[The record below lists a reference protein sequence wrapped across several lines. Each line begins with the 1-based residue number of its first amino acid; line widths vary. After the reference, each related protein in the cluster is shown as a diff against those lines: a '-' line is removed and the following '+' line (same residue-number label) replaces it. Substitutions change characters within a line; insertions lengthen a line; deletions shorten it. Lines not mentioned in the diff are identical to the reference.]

1 MKLEPATSVRIPSLC
16 PTCGSQVRAEITES
30 DGRIFQRPLCPNHPS
45 EPSLIFS
52 DSRLYQ
58 KLEAWNRR
66 VFPGHDVSPGDEVD
80 DSDNKPP
87 LLAVIDLT
95 NRCNFRCPLCF
106 AEAPPNGNI
115 YYLDIE
121 TVRRMLAALLARG
134 PVPCRHIQFSGG
146 EPTLHPQF
154 LEIVRMAREMGFNHV
169 QVATN
174 GTLFGSPEYAER
186 AEQAGLHT
194 LYLQFDGMT
203 DEVYLALRGRR
214 LLEQKIRTVEN
225 IARGGMRLVLVPTI
239 VSGVNVDQIGPIF
252 RFALQHSRHV
262 TGISIQPMA
271 STGRVGLAGA
281 RAGSFNL
288 GDMAEEFGRQ
298 TSLTRSPD
306 DWFPLSALSMFTR
319 ALSRLRAEPLQN
331 PACDAHCS
339 LGTYFHVDGHDR
351 ATCVTRFLDLDK
363 LLHAVADLRP
373 ATGNVLW
380 RQVSRLR
387 QFHELSNAFD
397 SRCAPDGLT
406 FERLLRGLDGWE
418 DKSVGRGAEWF
429 RRGFNGMFV
438 AGMHFMDASNYSY
451 QRVRRCLIK
460 YVTVEGEVVS
470 FCRYNA
476 GERCRVNEE
485 NVRLAPRQTSPA

>member
-1 MKLEPATSVRIPSLC
+1 MKLEPATLVRIPSLC
-16 PTCGSQVRAEITES
+16 PTCGEQVGADITEL
-30 DGRIFQRPLCPNHPS
+30 DGQIFQRPLCPSHPS
-45 EPSLIFS
+45 DPSLIFS
-52 DSRLYQ
+52 DSSLYQ

-66 VFPGHDVSPGDEVD
+66 VFPEHDACPGDGVD
-80 DSDNKPP
+80 DSGDKPP

-95 NRCNFRCPLCF
+95 NRCNFRCPVCF
-106 AEAPPNGNI
+106 AEAPAKGDI
-115 YYLDIE
+115 YYLE
-121 TVRRMLAALLARG
+121 MESVRRMLAALLARG

-154 LEIVRMAREMGFNHV
+154 LDIVRMASEMGFNHI

-174 GTLFGSPEYAER
+174 GTLFGSGEFAER
-186 AEQAGLHT
+186 CEQAGLHT

-203 DEVYLALRGRR
+203 DEVYLALRGQR
-214 LLEQKIRTVEN
+214 LLEQKIRTVED

-239 VSGVNVDQIGPIF
+239 VPGVNVDQIGPIF

-271 STGRVGLAGA
+271 CTGRVGVAGA
-281 RAGSFNL
+281 RARSFNL
-288 GDMAEEFGRQ
+288 ADMAEEFGRQ
-298 TSLTRSPD
+298 TGLTRSPE
-306 DWFPLSALSMFTR
+306 DWFPLNALSMFTR
-319 ALSRLRAEPLQN
+319 ALSRLRGEPLQN

-339 LGTYFHVDGHDR
+339 LGTYFYVDDR
-351 ATCVTRFLDLDK
+351 DQATCVTRFLDLEK
-363 LLHAVADLRP
+363 LLHAVSELRP

-387 QFHELSNAFD
+387 QFHELSSAFD
-397 SRCAPDGLT
+397 PGRAPDGLT

-418 DKSVGRGAEWF
+418 DKSVGRGAQWF

-438 AGMHFMDASNYSY
+438 AGMHFMDAGNYSY

-485 NVRLAPRQTSPA
+485 TVRLALRQPRPA